1 MRKTQR
7 FTTEDAITRRLFLRR
22 SLMIGAGV
30 AGAITLPAQ
39 AVASV
44 TEETGSE
51 AKQEGY
57 RMTEHIAEY
66 YKSAE
71 I

>member
-1 MRKTQR
+1 MRKTQQ
-7 FTTEDAITRRLFLRR
+7 FTTDDAITRRVFLRR
-22 SLMIGAGV
+22 SLTIGAGV

-39 AVASV
+39 AAVSV
-44 TEETGSE
+44 TEELHSE

-66 YKSAE
+66 YKSAK